1 MAQGIFPCK
10 LEKGRPLAHSR
21 SMGEAGKKGEQAKA
35 AAAVRKARL
44 AAALKANLKR
54 RKTQQRAR
62 DGDRSGA
69 E

>member
-1 MAQGIFPCK
+1 
-10 LEKGRPLAHSR
+10 
-21 SMGEAGKKGEQAKA
+21 MGGAGKKGEQAQA
-35 AAAVRKARL
+35 AAAARKARL

-62 DGDRSGA
+62 GGDRSGA